1 MNRVLDNHANLLAQT
16 VGALAR
22 TYRDEVGA

>member
-16 VGALAR
+16 VGAPVK